1 MFETRYRKRIEA
13 DLARWTGEG
22 LISSETA
29 GLLRADVA
37 GRAPAGLR
45 VPMLLGAIG
54 VIFLAL
60 SIAAFVAANWD
71 GIPRVAKLIGI
82 FAAIAGAH
90 GLAAVLAGRG
100 RKWAADMATMFA
112 TLVFI
117 SGIAL
122 VGQIY
127 HLPADWEGGALLVS
141 LGALAAAWLTR
152 SRGAL
157 VIAAI
162 AALAA
167 IPWWED
173 PATEL
178 MSIFWTSAALFV
190 ACLLHVL
197 RFSSFAGRVAVL
209 VQGVAVYGWV
219 AAWWIPAIH
228 DEGPYLLAI
237 AAVAAALA
245 VWGTLLRGGR
255 VLGRSHPMLA
265 GLPLFAGLV
274 QNSGIMLLSISSILT
289 ISAVLFDGR
298 SDPLALDAAVIF
310 DLLPVLVMLAA
321 ALIGC
326 GLMLAGG
333 ADKKARRAVCIV
345 ALLNLAGPL
354 LFLVLPYATVL
365 HAAIACAA
373 LIAVSA
379 LGVYLSV
386 GAWTVAGNLWLAI
399 LLLLLLHETIGSL
412 LGQSAFFL
420 VAGLVMVA
428 VAFVSARMMMRRR
441 AATTAE
447 ERT

>member
-22 LISSETA
+22 LISAETA
-29 GLLRADVA
+29 GLLRADIA

-71 GIPRVAKLIGI
+71 GIPRVAKLTGI

-90 GLAAVLAGRG
+90 AIAGGLASRG
-100 RKWAADMATMFA
+100 RKWAADIATMFA

-141 LGALAAAWLTR
+141 LGALGAAWLTG

-173 PATEL
+173 PAAEL
-178 MSIFWTSAALFV
+178 MSIFWISAALFV

-219 AAWWIPAIH
+219 AAWWIPSLH

-237 AAVAAALA
+237 AAVAATLA

-255 VLGRSHPMLA
+255 GPGRQHPMLA

-310 DLLPVLVMLAA
+310 DLLPVLLMLAA
-321 ALIGC
+321 ALVGC
-326 GLMLAGG
+326 GLMLASGV
-333 ADKKARRAVCIV
+333 DKKARRAVCIV

-354 LFLVLPYATVL
+354 LFLVLPTATVL

-373 LIAVSA
+373 LISVSA

-399 LLLLLLHETIGSL
+399 LLLLLLQETIGSL
-412 LGQSAFFL
+412 MGQSAFFL

-441 AATTAE
+441 AASKLE
-447 ERT
+447 EQA